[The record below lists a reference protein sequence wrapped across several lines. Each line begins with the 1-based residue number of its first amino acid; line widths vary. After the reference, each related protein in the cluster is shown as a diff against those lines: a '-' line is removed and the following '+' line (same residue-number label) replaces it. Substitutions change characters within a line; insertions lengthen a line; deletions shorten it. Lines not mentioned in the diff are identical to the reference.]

1 MQLSNSAPQ
10 PRAGSSSQ
18 TTGIAVSNAKTFQSP
33 TVLEPK
39 TGEKPTLPLPSIFK
53 EGPRRFRFAS
63 MFPDG
68 AAQRHR
74 VVGGGDI
81 GRRFCRVKR
90 FFKKIRAARRRR
102 SGLWK
107 TIYLDKALLRPW
119 FSLK

>member
-10 PRAGSSSQ
+10 ARAGSSSQ

-63 MFPDG
+63 IFPDG

-90 FFKKIRAARRRR
+90 FFKKSAPVAVGAPACGKLFISTKPYCRLG
-102 SGLWK
+102 S
-107 TIYLDKALLRPW
+107 P
-119 FSLK
+119 